1 MTTNNNFSNQDQQIA
16 ELKAQLAKKNQQKM
30 ILKGKV
36 IVINLLLA
44 TNFFGI
50 LTVGSVF
57 FMQRIVAPQVQSK

>member
-1 MTTNNNFSNQDQQIA
+1 MTTNNSNNSNQEIA
-16 ELKAQLAKKNQQKM
+16 QLRAELAKKNRQKAA
-30 ILKGKV
+30 LKAKV
-36 IVINLLLA
+36 VVINLLLLT